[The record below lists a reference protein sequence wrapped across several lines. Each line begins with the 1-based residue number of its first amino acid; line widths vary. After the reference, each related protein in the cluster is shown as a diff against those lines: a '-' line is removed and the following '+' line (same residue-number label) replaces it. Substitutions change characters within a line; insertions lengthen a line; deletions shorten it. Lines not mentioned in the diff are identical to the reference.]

1 MARMNGHTSCMC
13 SLNTYHVFKA
23 TLGAGYKKMDRYRS
37 VPTLKKTQFI
47 QGERDKPSVTPQ
59 RDDFTKYIKT
69 PRDEQCLEE
78 SISGGSGEASR
89 GPGIPAGFWRTGWF
103 YQAKKGRG
111 IPGGGIKPWYSSQ
124 TATFSR
130 AFRDQLNKPGFES
143 VNWLI

>member
-1 MARMNGHTSCMC
+1 MMARMNGHTSCMC

-47 QGERDKPSVTPQ
+47 QGERDKPRVTPQ

-89 GPGIPAGFWRTGWF
+89 GPGIPAGF
-103 YQAKKGRG
+103 
-111 IPGGGIKPWYSSQ
+111 
-124 TATFSR
+124 
-130 AFRDQLNKPGFES
+130 
-143 VNWLI
+143 